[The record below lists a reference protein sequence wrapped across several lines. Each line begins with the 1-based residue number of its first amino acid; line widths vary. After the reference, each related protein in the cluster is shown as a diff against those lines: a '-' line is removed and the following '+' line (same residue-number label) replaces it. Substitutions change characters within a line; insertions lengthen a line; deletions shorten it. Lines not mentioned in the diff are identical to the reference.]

1 MASSVDSNEPKKQQ
15 EPATESYE
23 PESSEISVNQSGS
36 RGSFLYNFI
45 HEMTK
50 TIAAI
55 CILISILATAAMV
68 ADLYFNS
75 TFSHISNFLFGKSQ
89 ISENKSVNRI
99 EPASSVNKSL
109 SSDKSTY
116 SQDTVFEVFDD
127 NPDPK
132 RAEKQNLNKKEEPQ
146 QNEQINQNEQVK
158 KNEQTEQKSGQAK
171 QSEQTE
177 QKSEQPKQNE
187 RAIDKNKEDGFEKT
201 GGTARI
207 AIIIDD
213 MGFDPKIADAI
224 SKIDKN
230 FTISILPGSPSGR
243 QIAKKLRSKGMEIIL
258 HQPMEPLEYPSVD
271 PGYGAILSN
280 MKPADIVKILNRNL
294 DALPQASGVNNHM
307 GSKLTQLNQPMEKI
321 FEVLKKRELFFID
334 SLTSND
340 STARQSAER
349 IQILFASR
357 DIFLDNI
364 KDKKYIKKQLMLLVK
379 IAKQRGRAIAIGHPY
394 NETFTVLK
402 EEIPAIRKSIKIV
415 PVSQLVGYL

>member
-23 PESSEISVNQSGS
+23 PESSETSVNQSGS

-55 CILISILATAAMV
+55 CILISILATAAMI
-68 ADLYFNS
+68 ADLYFNN

-109 SSDKSTY
+109 SSGKSAY

-127 NPDPK
+127 NPDRK
-132 RAEKQNLNKKEEPQ
+132 IKQELNINNKEEEHLNTNSNIEEKKTVESKNYKEKQDIANNENKIEE
-146 QNEQINQNEQVK
+146 K
-158 KNEQTEQKSGQAK
+158 LKNRKSTPNI
-171 QSEQTE
+171 STITP
-177 QKSEQPKQNE
+177 S
-187 RAIDKNKEDGFEKT
+187 
-201 GGTARI
+201 I

-213 MGFDPKIADAI
+213 IGFDPKIADAI
-224 SKIDKN
+224 SNIDKN

-243 QIAKKLRSKGMEIIL
+243 QIAKKLHSKGMEIIL

-294 DALPQASGVNNHM
+294 DALPQVSGVNNHM

-340 STARQSAER
+340 STARRSAER

-402 EEIPAIRKSIKIV
+402 EEIPAIRKSVKIV

>member
-23 PESSEISVNQSGS
+23 PESSKTSVNQSGS

-55 CILISILATAAMV
+55 CILISILATAAMI
-68 ADLYFNS
+68 ADLYFNN

-109 SSDKSTY
+109 YSDKSAY

-127 NPDPK
+127 NPDRK
-132 RAEKQNLNKKEEPQ
+132 IKQELNINNKEEEHLNTNSNIEEKKTVESKNYKEKQDIANNENKIEE
-146 QNEQINQNEQVK
+146 K
-158 KNEQTEQKSGQAK
+158 LKNRKSTPNI
-171 QSEQTE
+171 STITP
-177 QKSEQPKQNE
+177 S
-187 RAIDKNKEDGFEKT
+187 
-201 GGTARI
+201 I

-213 MGFDPKIADAI
+213 IGFDPKIADAI

-243 QIAKKLRSKGMEIIL
+243 QIAKKLHSKGMEIIL

-294 DALPQASGVNNHM
+294 DALPQVSGVNNHM

-402 EEIPAIRKSIKIV
+402 EEIPAIRKSVKIV

>member
-1 MASSVDSNEPKKQQ
+1 MDSNEPKKQQ

-23 PESSEISVNQSGS
+23 PESSETSVNQSGS

-55 CILISILATAAMV
+55 CILISILATAAMI
-68 ADLYFNS
+68 ADLYFNN

-109 SSDKSTY
+109 SSDKSAY

-127 NPDPK
+127 NPDSK
-132 RAEKQNLNKKEEPQ
+132 RAEKQNLNKEEEPQ

-158 KNEQTEQKSGQAK
+158 KNEQTEQKS
-171 QSEQTE
+171 
-177 QKSEQPKQNE
+177 EQPKHNE
-187 RAIDKNKEDGFEKT
+187 RAIDKNKEEIFEKT
-201 GGTARI
+201 GGTPKI

-213 MGFDPKIADAI
+213 IGFDPKIADAI

-243 QIAKKLRSKGMEIIL
+243 QIAKKLHSKGMEIIL

-294 DALPQASGVNNHM
+294 DALPQVSGVNNHM

-402 EEIPAIRKSIKIV
+402 EEIPAIRKSVKIV